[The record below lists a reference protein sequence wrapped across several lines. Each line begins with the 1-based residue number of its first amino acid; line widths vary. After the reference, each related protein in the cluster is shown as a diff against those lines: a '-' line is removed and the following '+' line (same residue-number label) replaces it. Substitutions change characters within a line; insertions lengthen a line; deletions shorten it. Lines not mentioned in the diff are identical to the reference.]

1 MCKCNPSP
9 ALQSTLFFSH
19 FALRRRKTVL
29 WLDDETHRNENI
41 RKGIPGYMGFT
52 DLPDGSISLQFD
64 FRNIEPANQLDVHC
78 FKTVE
83 SIRAFMM
90 KPENLRFA
98 NFPPSMFRIISN
110 RRLFIEDGGLCGFL
124 DSPTTPWAF
133 TYPSTMIFNG
143 AVHDGVDV
151 LDSRPNIV
159 KSTLSRD
166 CISFISFGFMLPSFS
181 SPSER
186 PNLAWLLPAATS
198 SGALVADSTSSK
210 RTPIRCTDCA
220 GSAQQC
226 LSCQLQSQHQQ

>member
-1 MCKCNPSP
+1 M
-9 ALQSTLFFSH
+9 
-19 FALRRRKTVL
+19 L

-41 RKGIPGYMGFT
+41 RKGIPGYMGIT

-83 SIRAFMM
+83 SIKAFMM

-198 SGALVADSTSSK
+198 SGALLPSFSSPSERPNLASLLPAATSSGALVADSTSSK

-220 GSAQQC
+220 GRLQQC